1 MAAER
6 RIEKLKNLLR
16 EQISGILDREI
27 DFPEGTII
35 TVTKVSLS
43 PDVHYATIFFSILG
57 KDPKNALEILQ
68 KNVYN
73 IQQMLNRKVRMR
85 PVPKIRFA
93 LDEGEME
100 REKVEK
106 SLAKLKRDKEI

>member
-1 MAAER
+1 MASEL

-16 EQISGILDREI
+16 EQVSGILDREV
-27 DFPEGTII
+27 DFLADTIVTI
-35 TVTKVSLS
+35 TKVSIS
-43 PDVHYATIFFSILG
+43 PDVHYAVVFISILS
-57 KDPKNALEILQ
+57 KEPKNALEILQ

-73 IQQMLNRKVRMR
+73 IQQKLNRKVRMR

-93 LDEGEME
+93 IDEGEME

-106 SLAKLKRDKEI
+106 SLAELKRNGGL